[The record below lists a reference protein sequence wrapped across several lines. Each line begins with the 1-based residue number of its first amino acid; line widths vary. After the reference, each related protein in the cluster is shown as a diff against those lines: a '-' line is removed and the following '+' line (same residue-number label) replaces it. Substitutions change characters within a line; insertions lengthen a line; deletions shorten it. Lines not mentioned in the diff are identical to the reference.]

1 MGVFSKRGARQA
13 PGSLSATGVLGILA
27 LFCTMSEFTILTPS
41 IATFSHHFVGTDI
54 TVIMFANSVTGI
66 ISVPVSV
73 ISGAVLHRVGFRR
86 AAVLGILVM
95 SLGGSF
101 PAFMP
106 DITDYAYVIVSR
118 VIVGVGLGVMFPVGN
133 AAIIAFFDGERRA
146 RLLGLGVTIQFLF
159 SLVYTTVAGYL
170 TELGWNWS
178 FLTYLIGL
186 IPLAMVVA
194 WMPEAKDV
202 VAARRSG
209 GRKASPDARAR
220 LPRGVWGYALFGL
233 AVWTCVVTVQVVTS
247 TVLDERALA
256 DAGEAALVINCC
268 GVGSIV
274 CGLAF
279 PYLVRAFKARLF
291 GAAALLVA
299 VSLVPCYF
307 AGSAV
312 VYALGALLLGVGGS
326 AFFTAAQNAAGNLAP
341 RSRVPFVSGV
351 MSSMMNLGPFIGPY
365 VFAASASAFPAL
377 GSGAVFPVLGFV
389 AAVMALIGF
398 AHPMKSL
405 TMCRVEGLDG
415 R

>member
-1 MGVFSKRGARQA
+1 MRVFSKRGARQV
-13 PGSLSATGVLGILA
+13 PGSLSKTGVLGILA

-118 VIVGVGLGVMFPVGN
+118 VIVGVGLGIMFPVGN

-307 AGSAV
+307 AESAV

-377 GSGAVFPVLGFV
+377 GSDAVFPVLGFV

-405 TMCRVEGLDG
+405 TKCRVEGLDG